1 MRSGSGA
8 ARTDVMT
15 FNAPQ
20 EPEAVALVEER
31 EPQPV
36 LSIRSTVAVA
46 ELAQAQ
52 GARLSELWGS
62 MQARGVAPLGPP
74 FVRYHTFAETETDV
88 ELGFPVG
95 PGVAG
100 SGRIEAGQ
108 LPGGA
113 AIVTWH
119 FGAHDSLGDAYRRL
133 EGWLETN
140 DREAGGSAWEVYWW
154 IDPGREPDPSSWPAP
169 TEWRTELVQPVGL
182 AVGGEA

>member
-20 EPEAVALVEER
+20 GSEAVALVEER

-52 GARLSELWGS
+52 SERLSELWHT
-62 MQARGVAPLGPP
+62 MQARDVAPLGPP
-74 FVRYHTFAETETDV
+74 FVRYHTFGETETDV
-88 ELGFPVG
+88 EVGFPVG
-95 PGVAG
+95 PGVA
-100 SGRIEAGQ
+100 GRIEAGQ

-119 FGAHDSLGDAYRRL
+119 LGAHDSLGDAYRRL
-133 EGWLETN
+133 EGWLVTN
-140 DREAGGSAWEVYWW
+140 DREAAGSAWEVYWW
-154 IDPGREPDPSSWPAP
+154 IDPGQEPDPSSWPAP
-169 TEWRTELVQPVGL
+169 TEWRTELVQPVGP
-182 AVGGEA
+182 AVGDAA